1 MTALLPWF
9 GYDGAS
15 MTVASTDNCAIGVRG
30 ADVLAG
36 TVGEPEFPMSSCTY
50 GDVDKLKGLSEI

>member
-1 MTALLPWF
+1 
-9 GYDGAS
+9 
-15 MTVASTDNCAIGVRG
+15 MTVASTDNCAIGVPG

-50 GDVDKLKGLSEI
+50 GDVDR

>member
-15 MTVASTDNCAIGVRG
+15 MTVASTDNCAIGVPG
-30 ADVLAG
+30 AEVLAG
-36 TVGEPEFPMSSCTY
+36 MVGEPELPMSSCTV
-50 GDVDKLKGLSEI
+50 GDVDK